1 MSEKKLDNAEYKVK
15 RTDGNVL
22 SGDSNKIKLKIT
34 SYAIIM
40 EVQEAYMQEEIKEE
54 IKAQE
59 EKQKELEQ
67 KLENDNLS
75 FKEKREIKKELSFIS
90 EELNI
95 RNEIY
100 AEFSKSRKRF
110 LELAKKALKLPEENL
125 KQLGETGW
133 LEIEGEKVNI
143 DKEYEDIQNK
153 LMDAQDNEIVF
164 TNVDTDA
171 IKEEVE
177 RAMGEKDKEVP
188 SEYANNGDFI
198 SQHIT
203 ADNFDESV
211 HAAAEDIKEAVD
223 DKKTEEITDKD
234 LDDLF
239 ENVRALST
247 EEPKATKEEPT
258 IEFNP
263 FKPKDTKTESPTI
276 DFNVPP
282 IASETGEWTIPQP
295 TNDNKSFAGFD
306 NDKSIE
312 SFIKGLEDRNA
323 SLKSHGEELN
333 SKISEV
339 KAERTEATNKQ
350 EQAKREREEAK
361 KRKDEVKR
369 QIELFNSYKPKMDE
383 LRKANE
389 EQEKLN
395 SDKEAELKKENEAL
409 AAINS
414 ETTTIET
421 ETAAYDEETSKAL
434 EELKKLR
441 AEFAG
446 TGYDS
451 GDTQMTSGGRTM

>member
-1 MSEKKLDNAEYKVK
+1 MIEIVNWDERLHDDEYDVK
-15 RTDGNVL
+15 WTDGNVT
-22 SGDSNKIKLKIT
+22 SGDSNKIKLKMT

-40 EVQEAYMQEEIKEE
+40 EVQKAFMQEEL
-54 IKAQE
+54 
-59 EKQKELEQ
+59 EKQKEELDRLESVDTNTA
-67 KLENDNLS
+67 LTEEEHTIINENIESL
-75 FKEKREIKKELSFIS
+75 
-90 EELNI
+90 
-95 RNEIY
+95 RNQIESLTEVY
-100 AEFSKSRKRF
+100 EEFSNARQRF
-110 LELAKKALKLPEENL
+110 MEIAKKALKVHEENIEQM
-125 KQLGETGW
+125 KANSYY
-133 LEIEGEKVNI
+133 LEKEPEMSVDFSDYEKAQTVL
-143 DKEYEDIQNK
+143 E
-153 LMDAQDNEIVF
+153 DAQNANIF
-164 TNVDTDA
+164 SNVDSEA
-171 IKEEVE
+171 IKEEVNRVMAEKDSNALSDEDKDYENNGNYFVQNVTSDNFE
-177 RAMGEKDKEVP
+177 RVVSTAAKEINEELKEQEPEKMSKDDIKADLDKFLGGTTPINTDNKDKEETNP
-188 SEYANNGDFI
+188 IFDQEQPIEPEY
-198 SQHIT
+198 
-203 ADNFDESV
+203 DELGV
-211 HAAAEDIKEAVD
+211 
-223 DKKTEEITDKD
+223 
-234 LDDLF
+234 
-239 ENVRALST
+239 
-247 EEPKATKEEPT
+247 
-258 IEFNP
+258 
-263 FKPKDTKTESPTI
+263 
-276 DFNVPP
+276 DFN
-282 IASETGEWTIPQP
+282 S
-295 TNDNKSFAGFD
+295 
-306 NDKSIE
+306 DKSIE

>member
-211 HAAAEDIKEAVD
+211 HAAAEDIKEAVKLVAAEAKLVAEPSSCVGIAALLGGEVNVSPD
-223 DKKTEEITDKD
+223 
-234 LDDLF
+234 
-239 ENVRALST
+239 ENVC
-247 EEPKATKEEPT
+247 
-258 IEFNP
+258 
-263 FKPKDTKTESPTI
+263 
-276 DFNVPP
+276 
-282 IASETGEWTIPQP
+282 
-295 TNDNKSFAGFD
+295 
-306 NDKSIE
+306 
-312 SFIKGLEDRNA
+312 FIL
-323 SLKSHGEELN
+323 
-333 SKISEV
+333 
-339 KAERTEATNKQ
+339 
-350 EQAKREREEAK
+350 
-361 KRKDEVKR
+361 
-369 QIELFNSYKPKMDE
+369 
-383 LRKANE
+383 
-389 EQEKLN
+389 
-395 SDKEAELKKENEAL
+395 
-409 AAINS
+409 
-414 ETTTIET
+414 
-421 ETAAYDEETSKAL
+421 
-434 EELKKLR
+434 
-441 AEFAG
+441 
-446 TGYDS
+446 
-451 GDTQMTSGGRTM
+451 TSGNWDIDMIGKILNDEPVEGML